1 MSLDISKLSAAEL
14 DELIAKA
21 AERRAQL
28 KPDHP
33 LEPPKVV
40 RSALEDPAWYTGPIQ
55 TDAGLRIALQ
65 VRHYGFG
72 WLTFAMPPLEIAKL
86 MNYWTNALAQAA
98 AGTLVFGAGARP
110 GASGGQ
116 LH

>member
-1 MSLDISKLSAAEL
+1 MSPDISKLSAAEL

-28 KPDHP
+28 KPEHSAD
-33 LEPPKVV
+33 PPKEVH
-40 RSALEDPAWYTGPIQ
+40 SALSDPAWYTGPIR
-55 TDAGLRIALQ
+55 TDDGLRIALQ
-65 VRHYGFG
+65 VRHHGFG
-72 WLTFAMPPLEIAKL
+72 WLTFAIPPLEIAKL

-98 AGTLVFGAGARP
+98 AGTLAFGAAARP